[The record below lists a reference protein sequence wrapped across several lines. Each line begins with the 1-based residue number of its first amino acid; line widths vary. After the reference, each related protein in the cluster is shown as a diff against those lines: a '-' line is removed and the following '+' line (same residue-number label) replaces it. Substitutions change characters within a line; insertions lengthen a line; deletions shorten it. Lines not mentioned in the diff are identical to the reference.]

1 MSKSGKLSV
10 TTENGTILL
19 SGTFNESSNILG
31 LKEALSSEFR
41 TMDFRNL
48 ETMSWNGLLKL
59 DGILKAKADSL
70 SQKIVVDFMPAA
82 IYRFYRML
90 PGFVDTYDVKKVEFV
105 GFDSQCD
112 DRSAIIG
119 ADDFLLEL
127 NKNSRYLRKSESLS
141 LPGRKDFYPGMTTAV
156 KTIDQYS
163 ASFEFL
169 LDYTLFS
176 DTIVNLSIDLTKSLT
191 DTIARIH
198 DELRNAKLAIEKS
211 FFETDLGKQ
220 FSFPAKFR
228 PELTAVSNNVDCQ
241 LYETGDKIQK
251 ICLDVSKDIK
261 KASNQI
267 QITNSDQGETLS
279 LIMNNYLS
287 AINRV
292 KGAATLAED
301 MGVSAG
307 ELFEYNDIFEAA
319 RKIIAELES
328 IEMSDVQINEV
339 ISQFSIMDP
348 MADEKEYL
356 LDNLKSFF
364 DGLEGDFNSL
374 SVVSQGCD
382 LLRQILEHRLKEAT
396 LTEDYLTN
404 FGVDLFDSGNFPMFK
419 ADLLKTIKLKLVT
432 DQEKISFSFFIID
445 DAPEV
450 AEVAD
455 ESAKPGDMMMF

>member
-10 TTENGTILL
+10 TTENGTIFL
-19 SGTFNESSNILG
+19 SGTFNESSNVLG
-31 LKEALSSEFR
+31 LKEALSSEFKSL
-41 TMDFRNL
+41 DFRKL

-70 SQKIVVDFMPAA
+70 CQKIEVDFMPAA

-90 PGFVDTYDVKKVEFV
+90 PGFVDYYDVKKVEFI
-105 GFDSQCD
+105 GFDAQNNECSVT
-112 DRSAIIG
+112 IG
-119 ADDFLLEL
+119 AEDFSAESAKAARYLKKSDNLFLL
-127 NKNSRYLRKSESLS
+127 
-141 LPGRKDFYPGMTTAV
+141 GRKDFYPGMASGI
-156 KTIDQYS
+156 KTIDKYS

-169 LDYTLFS
+169 LDYTIFS
-176 DTIVNLSIDLTKSLT
+176 DTIVNLSIDLTKSLM

-211 FFETDLGKQ
+211 FFQTDLSQK
-220 FSFPAKFR
+220 FSFPTQFR
-228 PELTAVSNNVDCQ
+228 PELTTVSSNVDCQ
-241 LYETGDKIQK
+241 LYETGNKIQK
-251 ICLDVSKDIK
+251 ICHDVSKDIK
-261 KASNQI
+261 KASSSI
-267 QITNSDQGETLS
+267 QLTNSDQGEALS
-279 LIMNNYLS
+279 LSMTQYLS
-287 AINRV
+287 AISMV

-307 ELFEYNDIFEAA
+307 ELFEYNDIFEIA
-319 RKIIAELES
+319 RKIVAELES
-328 IEMSDVQINEV
+328 IDMSDDQINEV

-356 LDNLKSFF
+356 LENLKSFF

-396 LTEDYLTN
+396 LTQDYLSN
-404 FGVDLFDSGNFPMFK
+404 FGTDLFDSGNFSMFK

-445 DAPEV
+445 DAVEI